1 MHYKNTSLIEPQNSP
16 DNILHRWL
24 LITSD
29 SSYDTWIAAYLHDG
43 VKEPPKHGSC
53 TGGLFYVESIQGRFA
68 VGRFVETLLSPQ
80 VMDLAAFEFEIAS
93 NSMVEP
99 FLEAVLQ
106 RINTQQAPPLTMFPQ
121 VFKDYANAKVTNE
134 TIEPLSSSRSSKTD
148 SEPRG

>member
-1 MHYKNTSLIEPQNSP
+1 M
-16 DNILHRWL
+16 
-24 LITSD
+24 
-29 SSYDTWIAAYLHDG
+29 AAYLHDG

-80 VMDLAAFEFEIAS
+80 VMDLAAFEFEVAS

-99 FLEAVLQ
+99 FLESVLQ

-121 VFKDYANAKVTNE
+121 VFKDYANAKISNE
-134 TIEPLSSSRSSKTD
+134 ADQPISSSKSSTTN
-148 SEPRG
+148 S